1 MRFRKLLFWI
11 HFGAGCTTGLVVLI
25 MSVTGL
31 LLAYQRQIVAW
42 ADRGQWGAVQAG
54 TPRLSLETL
63 LAKAGAAKAGNPT
76 ALLVR
81 SDPAMPVE
89 LTYAP
94 GEVTFVDPYT
104 GAVLGEGSQPVRAF
118 FRTMTSWHRYLGADG
133 ENRAVGRAITGAS
146 NLAFLVLVATGIY
159 LWWPK
164 SLSWQRLRIAVTF
177 RRQPTGKARDW
188 NWHTVSGFWTAVPL
202 FFIVISAVVISY
214 VWAGDLLYYVTGNEP
229 PQRPAAAAGERP
241 GQPGPGGNQRPGAVR
256 AGQNQSLAGLDALW
270 AKAESKEADWRSITF
285 RPPARPGGEAVF
297 AIDRGNGGQ
306 PHLRSTLTLDWK
318 MGEEVRWQTFSS
330 NNAGAQL
337 RQWMRW
343 THTGEVGGLLGQ
355 TIGALACA
363 AGTLLVI
370 TGFALAFRR
379 IAGWRRVRA
388 PSAVHAGPERARTER
403 QREPALT
410 D

>member
-1 MRFRKLLFWI
+1 MKFRKLLFWV
-11 HFGAGCTTGLVVLI
+11 HFGAGCTAGLVVLV

-42 ADRGQWGAVQAG
+42 ADRGQWGAVQTG
-54 TPRLSLETL
+54 GPRLSLETL
-63 LAKAGAAKAGNPT
+63 LAQAGKAKDRNPT
-76 ALLVR
+76 AVVVR

-89 LTYAP
+89 LAYAP

-104 GAVLGEGSQPVRAF
+104 GAMLGEGSQPVRTF

-133 ENRAVGRAITGAS
+133 ENRAVGRAITGAC
-146 NLAFLVLVATGIY
+146 NLAFLVLVTTGIY

-164 SLSWQRLRIAVTF
+164 SLSWQRLRNAVTF
-177 RRQPTGKARDW
+177 RRQTTSKARDW

-202 FFIVISAVVISY
+202 FFIVISAVVMSY
-214 VWAGDLLYYVTGNEP
+214 GWANNLLYYATGNEP
-229 PQRPAAAAGERP
+229 PRPAAAGR
-241 GQPGPGGNQRPGAVR
+241 GPGGPPAGGEGGRGPRAAAR
-256 AGQNQSLAGLDALW
+256 AGLDLTGLDALW
-270 AKAESKEADWRSITF
+270 ARAESKQAGWQSITF
-285 RPPARPGGEAVF
+285 RPPARPGGDAVF
-297 AIDRGNGGQ
+297 AIDRGNGGR
-306 PHLRSTLTLDWK
+306 PDLRSTLTLDWK
-318 MGEEVRWQTFSS
+318 SGEEMRWQTFSA

-379 IAGWRRVRA
+379 ILGWRTIARPI
-388 PSAVHAGPERARTER
+388 PSVAERAQPGSE
-403 QREPALT
+403 REPALT